1 MENSK
6 DDLFKKLIQEA
17 GTESP
22 SPGFTEFVMHGVQLE
37 IQNEMVVNAE
47 LKSLL
52 QQNAIEKPSAD
63 FMANVMSAV
72 EVPAY
77 KIVAEPII
85 SKKTWYLVA
94 AASIVLIMLLSF
106 YYSFTR
112 EIPNTSSGIT
122 NSNSVLTMFSH
133 NIIALPS
140 IYSMSLIAI
149 SSLLLMDYFLRN
161 RISKPVYR

>member
-17 GTESP
+17 GIESP
-22 SPGFTEFVMHGVQLE
+22 SPGFTEFIMHGVQLE
-37 IQNEMVVNAE
+37 IQSEMVVNAE

-94 AASIVLIMLLSF
+94 AASIVLITLLSF
-106 YYSFTR
+106 YYSFAR
-112 EIPNTSSGIT
+112 ETPNTSSGIT
-122 NSNSVLTMFSH
+122 SSNSVLTSFSH
-133 NIIALPS
+133 NIIALPP

-149 SSLLLMDYFLRN
+149 SGLLLMDYFLRN
-161 RISKPVYR
+161 RFSKPVY